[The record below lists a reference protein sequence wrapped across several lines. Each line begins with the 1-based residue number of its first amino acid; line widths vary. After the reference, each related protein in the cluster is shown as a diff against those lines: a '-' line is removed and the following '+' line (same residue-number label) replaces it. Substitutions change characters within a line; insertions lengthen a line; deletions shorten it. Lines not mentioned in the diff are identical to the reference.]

1 MSMTGDEA
9 RFEEDQAPA
18 APGTDEEFVLELEG
32 YEGPIDVLL
41 TLARDQKVDLKQIS
55 ILELAD
61 QYLGFVARARRLRLE
76 LAADYL
82 VMAAWLAYLKSRLLL
97 PEPEEGEQPS
107 GAELAAA
114 LAFQLQRLQSMQ
126 EAGRKLFERAQLGRD
141 FFGRGDPEPI
151 KVIRKPV
158 YAASLYELL
167 RAYARQQPLAEA
179 GVFRIAPSD
188 LYSMDEALRRFGD
201 MIGTTVDWSTLASF
215 IPEGFAYG
223 VRRRSAMAAT
233 FAAALEMVRSGR
245 AQIRQEKTF
254 GPIFVRRA
262 AQPAAGNTGMSEHE

>member
-1 MSMTGDEA
+1 MAGTGDQVQ
-9 RFEEDQAPA
+9 FEEDRAPA
-18 APGTDEEFVLELEG
+18 GPASDEEFVLELEG

-126 EAGRKLFERAQLGRD
+126 DAGRKLFERAQLGRD
-141 FFGRGDPEPI
+141 FFRRGDPEPLTI
-151 KVIRKPV
+151 IRTPV
-158 YAASLYELL
+158 YSASLYDLL

-188 LYSMDEALRRFGD
+188 LYSMDDALRR
-201 MIGTTVDWSTLASF
+201 IGEMLGAAVDWSTLASF
-215 IPEGFAYG
+215 LPPELMHG
-223 VRRRSAMAAT
+223 VRRRSAMAST
-233 FAAALEMVRSGR
+233 FAATLELVRSGR

-254 GPIFVRRA
+254 GPIYVRRA
-262 AQPAAGNTGMSEHE
+262 ADAGGNSGMPDHE

>member
-1 MSMTGDEA
+1 MSMTEDETQ
-9 RFEEDQAPA
+9 FEEDQS
-18 APGTDEEFVLELEG
+18 PGADSGDDDFVLELDG

-61 QYLGFVARARRLRLE
+61 QYLGFVTRARRLRLE

-114 LAFQLQRLQSMQ
+114 LAFQLQRLQAMQ
-126 EAGRKLFERAQLGRD
+126 EVGKKLFERAQLGRD

-151 KVIRKPV
+151 KVVQKPT
-158 YAASLYELL
+158 YSASLYELL
-167 RAYARQQPLAEA
+167 RAYARQQPMAES

-188 LYSMDEALRRFGD
+188 LYSMDDALRRFGD
-201 MIGTTVDWSTLASF
+201 MLGKAVDWSTLSSF
-215 IPEGFAYG
+215 LPPGLGQG
-223 VRRRSAMAAT
+223 VRRRSAMAST
-233 FAAALEMVRSGR
+233 FAAILELVRSGR
-245 AQIRQEKTF
+245 AQVRQEKTF
-254 GPIFVRRA
+254 GPIYVRRA
-262 AQPAAGNTGMSEHE
+262 ASDDGKGGMTDHE

>member
-1 MSMTGDEA
+1 MAGADEQVE
-9 RFEEDQAPA
+9 FEEDRVAEHPV
-18 APGTDEEFVLELEG
+18 TDDEFVLELEG

-61 QYLGFVARARRLRLE
+61 QYLNFVARARRLRLE

-97 PEPEEGEQPS
+97 PEPAEGEQPS

-126 EAGRKLFERAQLGRD
+126 EAGRKLFERGQLGRD
-141 FFGRGDPEPI
+141 FFGRGDPQPMT
-151 KVIRKPV
+151 VVRTPV
-158 YAASLYELL
+158 YTSSLYELL

-179 GVFRIAPSD
+179 GVFRIQPSD
-188 LYSMDEALRRFGD
+188 LYSMDDALRRIGE
-201 MIGTTVDWSTLASF
+201 MIGTTMDWSVLASF
-215 IPEGFAYG
+215 LPEGLGQG
-223 VRRRSAMAAT
+223 VRRRSAMAST
-233 FAAALEMVRSGR
+233 FAATLELVRSGR
-245 AQIRQEKTF
+245 AQIRQETTF
-254 GPIFVRRA
+254 GPIYIRRA
-262 AQPAAGNTGMSEHE
+262 SEDGGNSGMTNHE

>member
-1 MSMTGDEA
+1 MAMIGNDTQ
-9 RFEEDQAPA
+9 FEEDRGPA
-18 APGTDEEFVLELEG
+18 GAGSDDEFVLELEG

-126 EAGRKLFERAQLGRD
+126 EAGRKLFDRAQLGRD

-151 KVIRKPV
+151 KVIHKPV
-158 YAASLYELL
+158 YSASLYELL
-167 RAYARQQPLAEA
+167 RAYARQQPAADA

-188 LYSMDEALRRFGD
+188 LYSMDDALRRISE
-201 MIGTTVDWSTLASF
+201 MIGAVLDWSTLASF
-215 IPEGFAYG
+215 LPPGLDKG
-223 VRRRSAMAAT
+223 VRRRSAMAST

-254 GPIFVRRA
+254 GPIYVRRA
-262 AQPAAGNTGMSEHE
+262 ASAVGNPGMTDHE